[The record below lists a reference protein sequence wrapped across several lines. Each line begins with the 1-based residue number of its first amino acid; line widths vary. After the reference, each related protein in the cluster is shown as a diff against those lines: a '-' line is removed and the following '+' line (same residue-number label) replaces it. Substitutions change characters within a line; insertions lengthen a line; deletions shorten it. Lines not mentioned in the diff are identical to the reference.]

1 MNHDGQ
7 PLVDFATSSDVKE
20 ATMSPMDL
28 RDTRVALV
36 TGAGSKHGIGF
47 ACATALATRG
57 MALVLTSTT
66 DRIYERAAEI
76 VAGGGRAVALPGDL
90 TSTGAAPLLVRLALD
105 TFGRLDVL
113 VNNAGMTSIS
123 GQDLAGGLVGLADD
137 AWRQSI
143 SRNLDTVMAM
153 TRAALPTMLQAGY
166 GRVVVMT
173 SVSGPLV
180 AYRGDVAYHA
190 AKAGLVGLV
199 RAVALEVADRGVTVN
214 AVAPGWIATESSPA
228 HELAMGAATPI
239 GRPGRPEE
247 VAELVAFLAS
257 PAASYMT
264 GQMLVVDGGNSI
276 QEEHVLG

>member
-1 MNHDGQ
+1 M
-7 PLVDFATSSDVKE
+7 KE
-20 ATMSPMDL
+20 ATISPKDL
-28 RDTRVALV
+28 GDTRVALV
-36 TGAGSKHGIGF
+36 TGAGSKAGIGF
-47 ACATALATRG
+47 ACATALAARG

-66 DRIYERAAEI
+66 DRIHERAAEI

-90 TSTGAAPLLVRLALD
+90 TSTGAAPQLVRLALD
-105 TFGRLDVL
+105 TFGRIDVL
-113 VNNAGMTSIS
+113 VNNAGMTSVS
-123 GQDLAGGLVGLADD
+123 SQDLAGGLVGLADD

-214 AVAPGWIATESSPA
+214 AVAPGWIATASSPA

-264 GQMLVVDGGNSI
+264 GQVLVVDGGNSI
-276 QEEHVLG
+276 QEEHVLA

>member
-1 MNHDGQ
+1 MSLIG
-7 PLVDFATSSDVKE
+7 LSD
-20 ATMSPMDL
+20 TP
-28 RDTRVALV
+28 VALV

-47 ACATALATRG
+47 ACATALAARG

-66 DRIYERAAEI
+66 DRIHERAAEI
-76 VAGGGRAVALPGDL
+76 VAGGGRAVALSGDL
-90 TSTGAAPLLVRLALD
+90 TSTRAAPLLVRLALD

-113 VNNAGMTSIS
+113 VNNAGMTSVS
-123 GQDLAGGLVGLADD
+123 NQDLAGGLVGLADD

-214 AVAPGWIATESSPA
+214 AVAPGWIATSSSPE

-239 GRPGRPEE
+239 GRPGRPDE

-264 GQMLVVDGGNSI
+264 GQVLVVDGGNSI
-276 QEEHVLG
+276 QEEHVLA